1 MKLNSGQI
9 GPACLSVSSSP
20 NLEANTSMLFI
31 PSTWHARQSQSQH
44 RLFLVINFIYN
55 AKKTNSYLI
64 LTVEVDSPSTQW
76 AAVTT
81 Q

>member
-1 MKLNSGQI
+1 MLDNRR
-9 GPACLSVSSSP
+9 VSID
-20 NLEANTSMLFI
+20 FV
-31 PSTWHARQSQSQH
+31 
-44 RLFLVINFIYN
+44 LVINFIYN